1 MFSAYL
7 EKIVCPDLENVF
19 FVYVS
24 YILFI
29 YSFSV
34 SEHTC
39 HGLCVQMRGQLVG
52 IASLLLPCESWRLNW
67 GFQACWQM
75 PLPAEPSCLPKFC
88 ILLILA

>member
-7 EKIVCPDLENVF
+7 EKIVSPDLENVF
-19 FVYVS
+19 YVYVS

-39 HGLCVQMRGQLVG
+39 HGLCVQVRGQLVG
-52 IASLLLPCESWRLNW
+52 ESWRLNW